1 MKNHN
6 CILGEVLGQSQEL
19 IKMQANMII
28 LTCLLLLPTIFGDI
42 EKNETTFVPT
52 REWQTVKKG
61 TPIPG
66 GLHVRHNFQTGVTE
80 AKLMDSEDV
89 EEKDLS
95 ENLNSSNINSL
106 TLHPEKAIFEEKDP
120 TEKSNLFHHPIE
132 ELKARLKKIKQDSGE
147 NIPELDDE
155 HTQQIKKK
163 FKDYETLKKE
173 FKALEINITTDSEL
187 LNNYFQKFH
196 VHKNAITMGTLTT
209 AETEEIL
216 DILYNLEYLL
226 HQIDNAKVFADMQ
239 GMSKIISPCLNGTN
253 NEIKAEALRLLGAA
267 VQSNP
272 KVQLKALENDF
283 VQKLLHILSTNNKM
297 EIKSRCLFALSALIR
312 QFPAAQKVWIDHG
325 GVEIFGKILI
335 DDQLQVQIK
344 VMRLINDLIIER
356 QNLNEITDANQQLKI
371 KAYATADIE
380 KKLLTYEY
388 CNHLSNL
395 MIESFKGEHSDQLRT
410 DNYEFLETISDS
422 MITIAPI
429 CIDRFRENKDELLPI
444 IRHLLNFYQNL
455 NLLMDKLQ
463 TTGNSRDE
471 L

>member
-1 MKNHN
+1 
-6 CILGEVLGQSQEL
+6 
-19 IKMQANMII
+19 
-28 LTCLLLLPTIFGDI
+28 
-42 EKNETTFVPT
+42 
-52 REWQTVKKG
+52 
-61 TPIPG
+61 
-66 GLHVRHNFQTGVTE
+66 
-80 AKLMDSEDV
+80 
-89 EEKDLS
+89 
-95 ENLNSSNINSL
+95 
-106 TLHPEKAIFEEKDP
+106 
-120 TEKSNLFHHPIE
+120 
-132 ELKARLKKIKQDSGE
+132 
-147 NIPELDDE
+147 
-155 HTQQIKKK
+155 
-163 FKDYETLKKE
+163 
-173 FKALEINITTDSEL
+173 
-187 LNNYFQKFH
+187 
-196 VHKNAITMGTLTT
+196 
-209 AETEEIL
+209 
-216 DILYNLEYLL
+216 
-226 HQIDNAKVFADMQ
+226 
-239 GMSKIISPCLNGTN
+239 MSKIISPCLNGTN